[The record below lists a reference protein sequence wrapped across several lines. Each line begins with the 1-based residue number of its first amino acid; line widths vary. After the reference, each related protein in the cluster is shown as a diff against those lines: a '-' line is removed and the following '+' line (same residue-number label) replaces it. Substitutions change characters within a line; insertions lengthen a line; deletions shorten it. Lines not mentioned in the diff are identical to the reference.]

1 MSVTAQ
7 RAAEEFLNRTM
18 WQREGR
24 RRPDPFVALLAPR
37 GSGKSAMLRMLS
49 QECGGSVVHS
59 ILDCATLPKGD
70 DVIPVAAN
78 RIAFDMTRAWQHLRQ
93 PPSFHRFRLAYL
105 ARDVPALP
113 ADRTRALQ
121 EMGTRIQEY
130 ADSTRAGR
138 ASARTAQAAQQGLDL
153 AADLTSS
160 TLPGLAK
167 VVPPA
172 RDTAKALTRLLSQR
186 ASLLGV
192 RKGIGYHGR
201 TRSAESAD
209 PIDALIALSQARPKD
224 AAAELM
230 DALVADL
237 EANAQKG
244 TIPVSCHCRIPA
256 DPADRHGRSRHHHA
270 WVLLVD
276 NAQTESGRAFL
287 AALAAARQR
296 RASSSSVA
304 VSNGDGSHAPG
315 PDPLLVIAAFNQ
327 WQDEWRHH
335 WLEPWATASPGAH
348 RAAIPTFSQVNRA
361 HWEPPSTAGSAAA
374 TATATATATAAAAAA
389 SAWLP
394 VWLDG
399 AQHSGSPGTPRS
411 ARNGG
416 PVDEATGLLCAGHRG
431 GRQAFEDALDQD
443 SGHHR
448 LPHPRPLG
456 ALMLRN
462 TDHEGRVAPLWRHG
476 LAHLSGEIDVP
487 DRHWVNL
494 PDTVAAAAYLTD
506 PRAVEDARLPAEV
519 PGLNGTLQSLRKHLW
534 VSAVTSTP
542 AEARTRDVRRA
553 VLHPWLRECLL
564 AGLAYADSLPGPNP
578 PGTTTWPS
586 APNDTWRRAFQRLRP
601 PDAAA
606 DRQLFHD
613 LALHQFDGVARVMAA
628 TFDQDRHSVWVERLW
643 YVTSAPTALPLHETV
658 RSSYERL
665 VDQPRWRTDVEAPTA
680 KLVLLLWLY
689 NDPLTEADGYWDEQ
703 IAQAFRGLAGR
714 STQSDVDALLQAAAR
729 FSH

>member
-24 RRPDPFVALLAPR
+24 QRPDPFVALLAPR
-37 GSGKSAMLRMLS
+37 GSGKTAVLRTLS
-49 QECGGSVVHS
+49 RECGGSVVHS

-78 RIAFDMTRAWQHLRQ
+78 RIAFDMTRAWQHLKQ

-105 ARDVPALP
+105 ARDLPALP
-113 ADRTRALQ
+113 ADRTRALA
-121 EMGTRIQEY
+121 EMSTRIQEY

-138 ASARTAQAAQQGLDL
+138 AAARTAQTAQQGLDV

-172 RDTAKALTRLLSQR
+172 RDTAKALTRLLSQK

-230 DALVADL
+230 DALLADL
-237 EANAQKG
+237 EANAGKG

-256 DPADRHGRSRHHHA
+256 EPSERHGRIRHEHA

-287 AALAAARQR
+287 AALGAARQR
-296 RASSSSVA
+296 RAQASSASTA
-304 VSNGDGSHAPG
+304 DNATTPAGH
-315 PDPLLVIAAFNQ
+315 DPLLVVAAFNQ

-335 WLEPWATASPGAH
+335 WLEPWTAASPGAH
-348 RAAIPTFSQVNRA
+348 RAAIPTFSEVSRS
-361 HWEPPSTAGSAAA
+361 HWESP
-374 TATATATATAAAAAA
+374 AA
-389 SAWLP
+389 SGAGDGRRSGPGSGVGAWLP

-399 AQHSGSPGTPRS
+399 AHHAGAPGAQR
-411 ARNGG
+411 AGRAGG
-416 PVDEATGLLCAGHRG
+416 TAEEAADLLCAGHQRG
-431 GRQAFEDALDQD
+431 QDAFENALAQDAELHAAAH
-443 SGHHR
+443 S
-448 LPHPRPLG
+448 RPLSSRPFG

-462 TDHEGRVAPLWRHG
+462 TDHEGAVAPLWRHG

-494 PDTVAAAAYLTD
+494 PDTVAAAVYLTD
-506 PRAVEDARLPAEV
+506 PRAVEDTRLPAEV

-534 VSAVTSTP
+534 ISAVTPTATES
-542 AEARTRDVRRA
+542 RTRHVRRP
-553 VLHPWLRECLL
+553 VLHPWLRACLL
-564 AGLAYADSLPGPNP
+564 TGLAAADSPPGPNP
-578 PGTTTWPS
+578 PGAATWPS

-601 PDAAA
+601 QDPTP

-613 LALHQFDGVARVMAA
+613 LALHQFDAVARVMAA
-628 TFDQDRHSVWVERLW
+628 TFDQDRHSAWVERLW
-643 YVTSAPTALPLHETV
+643 YVTSAPTALPLHETL

-665 VDQPRWRTDVEAPTA
+665 VDQPRWRSDVEAPTA

>member
-24 RRPDPFVALLAPR
+24 QRPDPFVALLAPR
-37 GSGKSAMLRMLS
+37 GSGKSGMLRMLS

-59 ILDCATLPKGD
+59 ILDCAALPKGD

-78 RIAFDMTRAWQHLRQ
+78 RIAFDMTRAWQHLKQ

-105 ARDVPALP
+105 ARDLPALP
-113 ADRTRALQ
+113 ADRTRALA

-130 ADSTRAGR
+130 ADNTRAGR
-138 ASARTAQAAQQGLDL
+138 ATARTAQAAQQGLDI

-160 TLPGLAK
+160 TLPGLGRF
-167 VVPPA
+167 VPPA
-172 RDTAKALTRLLSQR
+172 RDTAKALTRLLSQK

-201 TRSAESAD
+201 TRAAESAD

-230 DALVADL
+230 DALLADL
-237 EANAQKG
+237 TANAHRG
-244 TIPVSCHCRIPA
+244 TIPVSCRCHIPA

-276 NAQTESGRAFL
+276 NAQTEPGRAFL
-287 AALAAARQR
+287 AALTAARQR
-296 RASSSSVA
+296 RAASASSSASA
-304 VSNGDGSHAPG
+304 EAAASEGHGH
-315 PDPLLVIAAFNQ
+315 DPLLVVAAFNQ

-348 RAAIPTFSQVNRA
+348 RAVIPTFSHVSRA
-361 HWEPPSTAGSAAA
+361 HWESPSANGAVDENGYGPGPGTG
-374 TATATATATAAAAAA
+374 
-389 SAWLP
+389 AWLP

-399 AQHSGSPGTPRS
+399 AHRAGPPGTGTSTRSGSS
-411 ARNGG
+411 
-416 PVDEATGLLCAGHRG
+416 VDEATNLLCAGHRG
-431 GRQAFEDALDQD
+431 GQDAFEDALDQD
-443 SGHHR
+443 LERHAAPRSRPFGS
-448 LPHPRPLG
+448 RPLG

-462 TDHEGRVAPLWRHG
+462 TDHEGAVAPLWRHG

-494 PDTVAAAAYLTD
+494 PDTVAAAAYLAD
-506 PRAVEDARLPAEV
+506 PRAAEDARLPADV

-534 VSAVTSTP
+534 VSAVTPSPT
-542 AEARTRDVRRA
+542 ESRTRQARRP

-564 AGLAYADSLPGPNP
+564 TGLAAADSPAGLNP
-578 PGTTTWPS
+578 PDLTTWPT

-601 PDAAA
+601 QDATG
-606 DRQLFHD
+606 DRVLFHE
-613 LALHQFDGVARVMAA
+613 LALHQFDAVARIMAA
-628 TFDQDRHSVWVERLW
+628 TFDQDRHSAWVERLW
-643 YVTSAPTALPLHETV
+643 YVTSAPTALPLHETL

-665 VDQPRWRTDVEAPTA
+665 VDQPRWRSDVEAPTA

-689 NDPLTEADGYWDEQ
+689 NDPLTEADAYWDEQ